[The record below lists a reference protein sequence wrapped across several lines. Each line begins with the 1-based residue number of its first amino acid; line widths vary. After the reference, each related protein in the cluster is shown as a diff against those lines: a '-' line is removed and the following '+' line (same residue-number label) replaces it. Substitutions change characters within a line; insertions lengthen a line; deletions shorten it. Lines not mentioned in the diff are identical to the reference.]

1 MTHSAERAA
10 GAPVRR
16 QPRVDAL
23 GSGLIVLGSLQFGA
37 VVVLGKIVTD
47 GGLPVPAYLAV
58 RFGVAALLLC
68 AALVATRQPVAAAR
82 GERWRLVVLGMA
94 GYGVEAGLFFA
105 ALRHSSAAMAAL
117 LFFTYPVLVTLLTAA
132 IGRGL
137 PSGLVVLSLCSA
149 VAGAALVVLAGQGLA
164 VSGAG
169 VLLALSAALV
179 FSLYL
184 LGVDVVLDR
193 TNSLTGSM
201 WVSASAAVALA
212 AAAVVSGTGAWPHG
226 PRQWVPVL
234 ATGAFTAGAFVCL
247 LAGLR
252 RIGPVRASIV
262 GATEPLA
269 ASVLAVIFL
278 GESLGPATV
287 VGGALILAGA
297 VAASLARRGRPGEPP
312 CP

>member
-16 QPRVDAL
+16 QARVDAL
-23 GSGLIVLGSLQFGA
+23 GSGLIVLGSLQFGV

-58 RFGVAALLLC
+58 RFAVAAVLLG
-68 AALVATRQPVAAAR
+68 AALAATRQPLAAAR

-169 VLLALSAALV
+169 VLLALGAALI

-184 LGVDVVLDR
+184 LGVDAVLDR

-212 AAAVVSGTGAWPHG
+212 AAAAVSGTDAWPHG
-226 PRQWVPVL
+226 ARQGVPVL

-252 RIGPVRASIV
+252 RLGPVRAAIV

-278 GESLGPATV
+278 GESLGAATV

-297 VAASLARRGRPGEPP
+297 VTASLARRGRPGEPSSP
-312 CP
+312 